1 MPTWKN
7 WKRWLVSDPSLPLED
22 QFFQTL
28 CVLGGVISIFVVIP
42 INAFQNLSPWV
53 DRGVAVFGVF
63 SLLSAWAAR
72 KGRYYKKTYLV
83 AYVVL
88 LDFIWFP
95 NGGTQGSIGLYFFT
109 AGLFWVLFSKGGVR
123 IAGLVLLVANVVGL
137 HLIEFAWP
145 QLSHVF
151 PAPVDRLL
159 DLSTGYLIGM
169 ALSALIL
176 WVIQTGFNRERQ
188 RVRGTVQA
196 LQASEE
202 RYRLLIENAADEIW
216 TMDFQGRFTFVSPS
230 MQKLRGFA
238 PAELMGMSLEEVFA
252 PASAATVRE
261 ELQLVVQAVERN
273 APFPEFSRELEE
285 KCKDGSTLWT
295 DVTATGIRGEDGR
308 IVGIFGIARNITERK
323 KADKALA
330 ESEAELRAIFESSQ
344 DAIGVA
350 QMGINEMV
358 NPALLSMFGYQRA
371 EDLVGKSLLD
381 LVAPESRAVVLANMR
396 ARAQGKGAP
405 SRYEVIG
412 LRRDGTTFPLET
424 NISTYEREGSLHT
437 VVSLRDLS
445 ERVRLEE
452 ERRQYEN
459 QVRRNEKME
468 SLGALAGG
476 VAHDMNNV
484 LGAVLGLASVHLED
498 AAQGSALRN
507 DMETIVKACERGGSM
522 VRGLLGF
529 ARDTLPE
536 ERELDLNLVVREAVA
551 LLERTTLQRIR
562 IEMDLATD
570 LLRLKGDTGALS
582 HALMNLCVNA
592 VDAMPEGGTLSV
604 RTRNVDDGTVLLE
617 VADSGIGMSKDVL
630 DKALDPFFTTKLQGK
645 GTGLGLP
652 IVFRTV
658 KAHQGRMEIASDV
671 GRGTQVRI
679 HFPACKSGI
688 KETKTEADAPT
699 TPHPTELR
707 ILVVDDDELL
717 QHAVRRLLKNLG
729 HLATS
734 VAGGESALAMIETG
748 FQPDLV
754 ILDMNMPGMD
764 GAAALPRIRAL
775 CPNVPVLL
783 ATGRADQTAID
794 LVENHARVT
803 LLPKPFDLHD
813 LRQTL
818 ERLVQQE
825 VL

>member
-1 MPTWKN
+1 MAVPHWKN

-53 DRGVAVFGVF
+53 DRGVAVFGGV

-230 MQKLRGFA
+230 MQKLRGYA

-273 APFPEFSRELEE
+273 APFPEFRRELEE
-285 KCKDGSTLWT
+285 TCKDGSTLWT
-295 DVTATGIRGEDGR
+295 EVTATGIRGEDGR
-308 IVGIFGIARNITERK
+308 IEGIFGIARNITERK
-323 KADKALA
+323 KSDKALA
-330 ESEAELRAIFESSQ
+330 EREAELRAIFESSQ
-344 DAIGVA
+344 DAIGVS

-358 NPALLSMFGYQRA
+358 NPAFLSMFGYQRV
-371 EDLVGKSLLD
+371 EDLIKKSLLD
-381 LVAPESRAVVLANMR
+381 LVAPESRDAVLANMR
-396 ARAQGKGAP
+396 ARAKGEDAP
-405 SRYEVIG
+405 IQYEVTG
-412 LRRDGTTFPLET
+412 LRRDGTRFPLEAH
-424 NISTYEREGSLHT
+424 ISSYERGGSLHT

-452 ERRQYEN
+452 ARRHYEN
-459 QVRRNEKME
+459 QARHNEKME

-507 DMETIVKACERGGSM
+507 DMETVVKACQRGGSM

-536 ERELDLNLVVREAVA
+536 ERELDLNIVVREAVA

-562 IEMDLATD
+562 LEIDLAPD
-570 LLRLKGDTGALS
+570 LFRLKGDAAALS
-582 HALMNLCVNA
+582 HVLMNLCVNA

-604 RTRNVDDGTVLLE
+604 RTHNDGGGTILLE
-617 VADSGIGMSKDVL
+617 VADSGIGMSKEVL
-630 DKALDPFFTTKLQGK
+630 DKALDPFFTTKPQGR

-652 IVFRTV
+652 IVFGTV
-658 KAHQGRMEIASDV
+658 KAHQGKMEILSEV
-671 GRGTQVRI
+671 GKGTRVRI
-679 HFPACKSGI
+679 HFPACEPSDL
-688 KETKTEADAPT
+688 EPTSEVTKTATPSPT
-699 TPHPTELR
+699 GMR
-707 ILVVDDDELL
+707 VLVVDDDELL

-734 VAGGESALAMIETG
+734 VAGGEAALAIIEGG

-754 ILDMNMPGMD
+754 ILDLNMPGMD

-775 CPNVPVLL
+775 CPHVPVLL
-783 ATGRADQTAID
+783 ATGRADQHAID
-794 LVENHARVT
+794 LVESHARVT
-803 LLPKPFDLHD
+803 LLPKPFDLKN
-813 LRQTL
+813 LRQML
-818 ERLVQQE
+818 EL
-825 VL
+825 LA